1 MNRRYFNRNQ
11 TNILPRIKSNIE
23 IENNTQK
30 NKILYLKRNTNNL
43 NPTNKNIII
52 NSLEKKPRSSIDKK
66 KPSYILPKIP
76 IKKLSN
82 TANININNINNINYK
97 PKPFEFNENNNEINF
112 ENISIDLLNNDN
124 ELKNM
129 FDELYNKKDNKFKK
143 EWLKENLFQKEV
155 FKIILDSEIK
165 NNRNISS
172 FLRKEINKI
181 LKNMQL
187 DNILLKSF
195 KKIQYEYEDYLNKL
209 HNL

>member
-30 NKILYLKRNTNNL
+30 NKILYIKPNTNNL

-76 IKKLSN
+76 IKKFSN

-129 FDELYNKKDNKFKK
+129 FDELYNKKDNIFKK

-187 DNILLKSF
+187 DNILLK
-195 KKIQYEYEDYLNKL
+195 
-209 HNL
+209 

>member
-30 NKILYLKRNTNNL
+30 NKILYIKPNTNNL

-143 EWLKENLFQKEV
+143 EWLNENLFQKEV

>member
-1 MNRRYFNRNQ
+1 
-11 TNILPRIKSNIE
+11 
-23 IENNTQK
+23 
-30 NKILYLKRNTNNL
+30 
-43 NPTNKNIII
+43 
-52 NSLEKKPRSSIDKK
+52 
-66 KPSYILPKIP
+66 
-76 IKKLSN
+76 
-82 TANININNINNINYK
+82 
-97 PKPFEFNENNNEINF
+97 
-112 ENISIDLLNNDN
+112 
-124 ELKNM
+124 M
-129 FDELYNKKDNKFKK
+129 FDELYNKKDNIFKK